1 VVAVSLA
8 PYFNLEKEYEM
19 HQVIK
24 GLIKN
29 KFVQSVHDVADGGL
43 YIALLESAMPNNLGF
58 EVETDIDFR
67 KDAFLFGEA
76 QGRVVVSVSPA
87 QQEAFVEFM
96 ATVDTD
102 FSLLG
107 TVTNGDLVIDEEVFG
122 NVISAKKA
130 NENVLH
136 DILGE

>member
-1 VVAVSLA
+1 
-8 PYFNLEKEYEM
+8 M

-24 GLIKN
+24 VLIQN
-29 KFVQSVHDVADGGL
+29 KLIQSAHDVADGGL
-43 YIALLESAMPNNLGF
+43 YITLLESAMPNQLGF
-58 EVETDIDFR
+58 DVETDSDFR

-76 QGRVVVSVSPA
+76 QGRVVVSVASEN
-87 QQEAFVEFM
+87 QEAFIELM

-107 TVTNGDLVIDEEVFG
+107 TVTLGELSIDEASFG
-122 NVISAKKA
+122 NVKVSKKA
-130 NENVLH
+130 NESVLH